1 MKKDTTINLPANADE
16 RIMISLVITYA
27 RSFPDINRTSS
38 INKKLNNLS
47 ELKDRI
53 DSIQGNQLNSIELSI
68 QNLADLLHYSKGI
81 TNEFKSYALSGQSM
95 IKEFQFMLEDNYPQ
109 VKNQN
114 SLALDILPDLRVLLD
129 KLTLIYESNN
139 DDDHE
144 EQPIKKMNIFKKII
158 NLIKK

>member
-1 MKKDTTINLPANADE
+1 
-16 RIMISLVITYA
+16 
-27 RSFPDINRTSS
+27 
-38 INKKLNNLS
+38 
-47 ELKDRI
+47 
-53 DSIQGNQLNSIELSI
+53 
-68 QNLADLLHYSKGI
+68 
-81 TNEFKSYALSGQSM
+81 M

>member
-1 MKKDTTINLPANADE
+1 
-16 RIMISLVITYA
+16 
-27 RSFPDINRTSS
+27 
-38 INKKLNNLS
+38 
-47 ELKDRI
+47 
-53 DSIQGNQLNSIELSI
+53 
-68 QNLADLLHYSKGI
+68 
-81 TNEFKSYALSGQSM
+81 M

-139 DDDHE
+139 EDDHE

>member
-1 MKKDTTINLPANADE
+1 
-16 RIMISLVITYA
+16 
-27 RSFPDINRTSS
+27 
-38 INKKLNNLS
+38 
-47 ELKDRI
+47 
-53 DSIQGNQLNSIELSI
+53 
-68 QNLADLLHYSKGI
+68 
-81 TNEFKSYALSGQSM
+81 
-95 IKEFQFMLEDNYPQ
+95 MLEDNYPQ

-139 DDDHE
+139 EDDHE

>member
-1 MKKDTTINLPANADE
+1 MKKNLTLNLPINNNE

-27 RSFPDINRTSS
+27 RSFPDITRTSS

-47 ELKDRI
+47 ELKNKI
-53 DSIQGNQLNSIELSI
+53 DSLHGNQTNNIELSI
-68 QNLADLLHYSKGI
+68 QNLTDLLHYSKGI

-95 IKEFQFMLEDNYPQ
+95 IKEFQFMLEENYPQ

-129 KLTLIYESNN
+129 KLSLIYESNN
-139 DDDHE
+139 VNDNE
-144 EQPIKKMNIFKKII
+144 ELPAKEISIFKKII